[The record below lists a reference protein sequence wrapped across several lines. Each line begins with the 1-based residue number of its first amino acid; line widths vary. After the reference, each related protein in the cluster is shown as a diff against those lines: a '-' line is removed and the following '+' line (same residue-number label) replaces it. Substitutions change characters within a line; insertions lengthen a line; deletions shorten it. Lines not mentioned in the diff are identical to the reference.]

1 MDDLNRTSFELFRT
15 LAGRGAFV
23 DGLIVF
29 AAEYMP
35 YLLLFG
41 FAVFLV
47 QLKGEWRVR
56 LAALGETMLTL
67 IISRGVLT
75 EAIRFVFPLGRPF
88 TTLGITP
95 LFVEST
101 SAFPSGHAA
110 FFFALAAAMWWQNR
124 AWGWWFFAL
133 ALVNGA
139 ARVAAGVHWPLD
151 IAGGAFVGIGGALL
165 AHGLV
170 GKYIKELK
178 EKASPRLPA

>member
-1 MDDLNRTSFELFRT
+1 
-15 LAGRGAFV
+15 
-23 DGLIVF
+23 
-29 AAEYMP
+29 
-35 YLLLFG
+35 
-41 FAVFLV
+41 
-47 QLKGEWRVR
+47 
-56 LAALGETMLTL
+56 
-67 IISRGVLT
+67 
-75 EAIRFVFPLGRPF
+75 
-88 TTLGITP
+88 
-95 LFVEST
+95 
-101 SAFPSGHAA
+101 
-110 FFFALAAAMWWQNR
+110 AAAMWWQNR